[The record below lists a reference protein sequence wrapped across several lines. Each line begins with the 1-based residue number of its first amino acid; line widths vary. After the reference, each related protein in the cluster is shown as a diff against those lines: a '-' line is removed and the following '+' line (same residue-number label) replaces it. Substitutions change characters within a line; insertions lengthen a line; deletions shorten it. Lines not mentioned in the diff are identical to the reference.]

1 MNTIKPYIGVIIAGV
16 FILAFAFAPN
26 EIDQAAANLVIGVAI
41 GGGVGVDV
49 TRKVTSNRITS
60 AEAETF
66 LRGDDDPN
74 A

>member
-1 MNTIKPYIGVIIAGV
+1 MIALKPYIGVIIAGV
-16 FILAFAFAPN
+16 FVLAFAFAPN

-49 TRKVTSNRITS
+49 TRKVAGNRNWSTEIGGT
-60 AEAETF
+60 EEN
-66 LRGDDDPN
+66 DPN

>member
-1 MNTIKPYIGVIIAGV
+1 MNTLKPYIGVIIAGV
-16 FILAFAFAPN
+16 FVLAFAFAPN

-49 TRKVTSNRITS
+49 TRKVTGNRITG
-60 AEAETF
+60 EGETF